1 MAAGTPDGAVRLAD
15 VRSGQPRGPPSFAHV
30 SAVLALAFTPDGR
43 WLATSGTEG
52 AIYVW
57 DVARRQPVSL
67 YKGLTGSATSLSV
80 SPDGTKLGA
89 TVVREDGTGEL
100 DILSIPRLAVLAR
113 VRARAGT
120 QTQFSRD
127 GRQLFYGDDAGL
139 VWTLDTRTWKPRGS
153 PLGSQSGAGRFALS
167 ADSRVLAI
175 TAGDGTTQLWDV
187 PSRRQIGGALPR
199 VAGRHV
205 RTAFVDGGNELVTLD
220 ENGRGYVWDVRPR
233 SWARR
238 ACSVA
243 GRPLTPAE
251 WRDAL
256 PDRDYKPACAH
267 Q

>member
-1 MAAGTPDGAVRLAD
+1 
-15 VRSGQPRGPPSFAHV
+15 
-30 SAVLALAFTPDGR
+30 
-43 WLATSGTEG
+43 
-52 AIYVW
+52 
-57 DVARRQPVSL
+57 L

-100 DILSIPRLAVLAR
+100 DILSIPRLSVLAR

-127 GRQLFYGDDAGL
+127 GQQLFYGDDAGL
-139 VWTLDTRTWKPRGS
+139 VWTLDTRTWRPRGS
-153 PLGSQSGAGRFALS
+153 PLGGQSGAGRFALS
-167 ADSRVLAI
+167 PDSRVLAI
-175 TAGDGTTQLWDV
+175 TAGNGTTQLWDV

-243 GRPLTPAE
+243 GRPLTRAE

-267 Q
+267 